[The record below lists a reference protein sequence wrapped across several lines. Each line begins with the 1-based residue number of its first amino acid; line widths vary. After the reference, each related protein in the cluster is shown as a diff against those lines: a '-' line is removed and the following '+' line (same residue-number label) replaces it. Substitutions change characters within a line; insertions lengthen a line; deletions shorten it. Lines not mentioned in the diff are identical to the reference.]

1 MREGRWRMRRRAG
14 LLPMVKA
21 TVEALSQAKAA
32 NQAKGAFLANMSHEI
47 RTPLNGVLGFL
58 HLLGESPLTAQ
69 QRDYL
74 DKASLSA
81 RDLLGLINDLL
92 DYSKLEAHRVKLEHI
107 PFALGEVL
115 EALCAA
121 LAGKARDKGLAFGV
135 DLEPGLPTALQGD
148 PLRLGQVLRNLA
160 SNAIKFTAQGEVRI
174 RVSSRPAPEGQAA
187 LAFTVADTGI
197 GMTAEDMAD
206 LFQPFAQADDS
217 TTRRFGGTGLGL
229 AICRRLAELMGGA
242 ISVES
247 RPGAGSAFTFT
258 LAFRVPATQPEP
270 APAPVVPG
278 VKVLTGA
285 RVLLVEDNPL
295 NRQLATVVLQR
306 AGAVVT
312 LALDGAEA
320 VAKAATGAF
329 DVVLMDLQ
337 MPVLSGFEA
346 TRQIRL
352 QPREQ
357 PLLIIAVTADAVADV
372 REKAREAGLDAC
384 LTKPLDPG
392 LLVRTLAGRLPGH
405 ATAPAAPGLE
415 APAQALQGPLP
426 DLALPG
432 SLPDRVALALQGP
445 LPDRVALASLLAALQ
460 EALEADDAT
469 ARQRFQDLE
478 ALVRGCPLEA
488 ALAPVRRPL
497 EAYDYVRAL
506 ALLGEFSALA
516 LP

>member
-1 MREGRWRMRRRAG
+1 MHTGRWRLNGRAA

-21 TVEALSQAKAA
+21 TVEALSQAEAA

-58 HLLGESPLTAQ
+58 HLLGESPLTDQ

-81 RDLLGLINDLL
+81 KDLLGIINDLL
-92 DYSKLEAHRVKLEHI
+92 DFSKIEAHRVKLERI

-115 EALCAA
+115 ETLA
-121 LAGKARDKGLAFGV
+121 LALGGKARDKGLGFEL

-148 PLRLGQVLRNLA
+148 PLRLGQVLRNLVN
-160 SNAIKFTAQGEVRI
+160 NAIKFTAQGEVRI
-174 RVSSRPAPEGQAA
+174 RIQARPAPEGRVA
-187 LAFTVADTGI
+187 LAFEVADTGI
-197 GMTAEDMAD
+197 GMTAEAMAA

-229 AICRRLAELMGGA
+229 AISRRLAELMGGV
-242 ISVES
+242 ITVRSQPGVGSV
-247 RPGAGSAFTFT
+247 FTFT
-258 LAFRVPATQPEP
+258 VAFLVPETQPEA
-270 APAPVVPG
+270 APAPVAPG
-278 VKVLTGA
+278 AKVLAGA
-285 RVLLVEDNPL
+285 SVLLVEDNPL
-295 NRQLATVVLQR
+295 NRQLAMVVLQR

-329 DVVLMDLQ
+329 DVILMDLQ

-352 QPREQ
+352 QPREG

-372 REKAREAGLDAC
+372 REKARAAGLDAC

-392 LLVRTLAGRLPGH
+392 LLLRTLAGRLPGQGS
-405 ATAPAAPGLE
+405 APSAPGGPAPAEPEGLGPPPDPQVLAPMLD
-415 APAQALQGPLP
+415 ALT
-426 DLALPG
+426 
-432 SLPDRVALALQGP
+432 
-445 LPDRVALASLLAALQ
+445 
-460 EALEADDAT
+460 EALKADDAT
-469 ARQRFQDLE
+469 ARQRYLELE

-488 ALAPVRRPL
+488 ALAPVRRPI
-497 EAYDYVRAL
+497 EAYDFARAL
-506 ALLGEFSALA
+506 TLVSAFRA
-516 LP
+516 GLPPAGAGDPGH